1 MKRVIGVGGDEV
13 RCCDAEGRVTV
24 NGVPLDEESYI
35 RKGAAPSE
43 RKFDV
48 KVPQGRLW
56 VMGDNRGNSE
66 DSRYHQRLPGDG
78 TISGR
83 RRGRQ
88 GVGDRVAAEPFRRP
102 AADRRRSTRR
112 PSDDQG

>member
-13 RCCDAEGRVTV
+13 RCCDADGKITV
-24 NGVPLDEESYI
+24 NGVPLEEKSYI
-35 RKGAAPSE
+35 SKDSVPSE

-66 DSRYHQRLPGDG
+66 DSRYHQRLRGAG
-78 TISGR
+78 TISVDDVVGKVWAIVWPLGR
-83 RRGRQ
+83 FEVLQ
-88 GVGDRVAAEPFRRP
+88 RP
-102 AADRRRSTRR
+102 ATF
-112 PSDDQG
+112 DQKALDNQG